1 MRQQNDTVETFEAVE
16 VGDKIEI
23 NTHNQTLTVVGEM
36 FDGEI
41 LELEGPQGGEKS
53 LVQNVNNPE
62 HIAVQQNGN
71 TVGQLTEIHV
81 R

>member
-1 MRQQNDTVETFEAVE
+1 MEAQTRFEAVE
-16 VGDKIEI
+16 VGDKVEI
-23 NTHNQTLTVVGEM
+23 NTHKQTFTVVDKM

-41 LELEGPQGGEKS
+41 LELEGPNGGEKS

-62 HIAVQQNGN
+62 HIAVQENGN
-71 TVGQLTEIHV
+71 TVGTLTEINV

>member
-1 MRQQNDTVETFEAVE
+1 MEAQTRFEAVE
-16 VGDKIEI
+16 VGDKVEI
-23 NTHNQTLTVVGEM
+23 NTHKQTFTVVDEM

-41 LELEGPQGGEKS
+41 LELEGPNGGEKS

-62 HIAVQQNGN
+62 HIAVQENGN
-71 TVGQLTEIHV
+71 TVGTLTEINV

>member
-1 MRQQNDTVETFEAVE
+1 MTTQSEFEAVE
-16 VGDKIEI
+16 VGDKVEI
-23 NTHNQTLTVVGEM
+23 NTHNQTFTVVGEM

-62 HIAVQQNGN
+62 QIAVQTNGN
-71 TVGQLTEIHV
+71 TDGYLTEINV
-81 R
+81 VN